1 MLLLIE
7 CRISQSNVDY
17 RSRLPLLER
26 LQERGLVP
34 LIRTTRLHCYE
45 TALLGPDR
53 APLMEQAIAARAA
66 TEDDAQY
73 IRGDIF
79 CFEDHVLFLIFD
91 DEENTRQSLRAGIVY
106 ETSMTDARDELDRFC
121 RSVGEA
127 LNSVRDG
134 EAGFMLEAIEWELC
148 APLDQTG
155 LNSFSDGQ
163 MSDAAMSL
171 RGETTIE
178 ASRATEILEDTNAR
192 KLLRRITEAHRDG
205 GVADLLSGLKGK
217 TETEALI
224 RRLAE
229 NGLLRREV
237 VISCRQVERPLFR
250 LPSPDALAVI
260 TESHAVCNDCGA
272 NIADEKIEELVVP
285 TDIAARLLE
294 DGSWLSKRL
303 SSVLLQLGLSEEHIV
318 NGPINADGE
327 AYMMASVCREPFLFA
342 LKDGDV
348 TATHA
353 RHALGKLI
361 ETEAAHLVVVA
372 TGKIQ
377 EEARTRL
384 REHARR
390 RARSSNEVE
399 VLLIESLEAVA
410 GELQHAFERVSNR
423 ALAEELSALN
433 SSLGLSVG
441 HMLTTRFRL
450 MNRSEIPGDFN
461 ATTVEALESK

>member
-1 MLLLIE
+1 MLLIE
-7 CRISQSNVDY
+7 CRASESNVDF
-17 RSRLPLLER
+17 SLRLPLLER

-45 TALLGPDR
+45 TALLGTDR
-53 APLMEQAIAARAA
+53 ATEMEQSIAARAS
-66 TEDDAQY
+66 TEDDSQY

-79 CFEDHVLFLIFD
+79 CFEDYVLFLIFD
-91 DEENTRQSLRAGIVY
+91 DEENTRESMRAGIVY
-106 ETSMTDARDELDRFC
+106 EPAMTNAPNELDDFC
-121 RSVGEA
+121 RNVSDA
-127 LNSVRDG
+127 LNRVR
-134 EAGFMLEAIEWELC
+134 ERESEFMLEDIEWKRC
-148 APLDQTG
+148 ASVDRAG
-155 LNSFSDGQ
+155 LESFSVAQ
-163 MSDAAMSL
+163 MP
-171 RGETTIE
+171 E
-178 ASRATEILEDTNAR
+178 ASINRQKEAAVEAPRALEILEDTSAR
-192 KLLRRITEAHRDG
+192 RLLRRITLAHKDG
-205 GVADLLSGLKGK
+205 RTADLLSGLKGK

-229 NGLLRREV
+229 AGLLRREV

-260 TESHAVCNDCGA
+260 TESHAVCSDCGA

-294 DGSWLSKRL
+294 DGSWLSKRMRA
-303 SSVLLQLGLSEEHIV
+303 VLLQLGLSEEQII
-318 NGPINADGE
+318 NGPISSDGE
-327 AYMMASVCREPFLFA
+327 AYMIADICREPFLLA

-348 TATHA
+348 AAAQA

-361 ETEAAHLVVVA
+361 ETEGEHLVVIA
-372 TGKIQ
+372 TGRIQ

-390 RARSSNEVE
+390 RLRSSHEVE
-399 VLLIESLEAVA
+399 VLLIENLEAAA
-410 GELQHAFERVSNR
+410 GELQHAFERVSDR
-423 ALAEELSALN
+423 ALADELSALN

-450 MNRSEIPGDFN
+450 MKRSESLTDF
-461 ATTVEALESK
+461 ATPAVEALESK